1 MGDLGQ
7 DSNYMIQVLEAVEKD
22 ASNGLARVEKANRKI
37 NVISADLGKLDK
49 KVDRF
54 TEMVEKVYEVVL
66 NQASGSG
73 TH

>member
-1 MGDLGQ
+1 
-7 DSNYMIQVLEAVEKD
+7 MIQVLEAVEKD